1 MPLGLKER
9 GAHHCQGTPMLCCK
23 GHEKWTGGWRR
34 ICCREDFHFKVGDV
48 AASVVEW
55 SGSKGNDD
63 RPRAGDLLARPVP
76 VRGEGPAHT
85 LGADA
90 GSGQL
95 RALRKASDESGRGA
109 RRCEEDRQG
118 GWVREW
124 AREGG
129 QDGSRAWRWVAGPES
144 ETPQC
149 SPVCVCPLGTV
160 GSAFRTGLFHARER
174 G

>member
-63 RPRAGDLLARPVP
+63 RPRAGRPAGAP
-76 VRGEGPAHT
+76 GAGERGGPSTHP
-85 LGADA
+85 
-90 GSGQL
+90 
-95 RALRKASDESGRGA
+95 RGR
-109 RRCEEDRQG
+109 C
-118 GWVREW
+118 
-124 AREGG
+124 
-129 QDGSRAWRWVAGPES
+129 
-144 ETPQC
+144 
-149 SPVCVCPLGTV
+149 
-160 GSAFRTGLFHARER
+160 RER
-174 G
+174 AAVGAPQGIR